1 MGWGHVERSPGL
13 WTHIRA
19 SLGLC
24 SPSADD
30 GGAAQWGRAA
40 HCQLWQPH
48 VAAGLVPIRL
58 ERINLCFPRF
68 CGTGGALMSPALQ
81 ADVLWHLPVH
91 KAFPKSQLAFARF
104 PPPPLPAHSSPNAG
118 VGTSHDMVSNQLLN
132 SYFSWLSLEEAFQ
145 SLCLMPPE
153 LCSSRCLSSSVLLM
167 GASRRPYTNKVLF
180 AAGNSQGRTN
190 STQRCCQEWEPRRC
204 LPTTTCSPRS
214 CAGLLALLLA
224 PLSVLHRSCARR
236 RVPVLARLRCA
247 RCIAALGSFSGTHR
261 LSAASCG
268 SERSQGMQTH
278 PGAAKPQLITG
289 ESWGRWKSRCLRRG
303 CQLSELT
310 EGLLGLNPTA
320 R

>member
-1 MGWGHVERSPGL
+1 MGWGHVEQSPGL

-19 SLGLC
+19 SVGLC

-58 ERINLCFPRF
+58 ERINLCFLRF

-81 ADVLWHLPVH
+81 ADVLRHLPVH

-167 GASRRPYTNKVLF
+167 GASRRPYTKCCLQRGTRKDAPTAPSDAAKSGSRGGASPPPPAAPGAVLGSWHCCWHSSQCCTVPVPGAVCPSWPGS
-180 AAGNSQGRTN
+180 AAPGA
-190 STQRCCQEWEPRRC
+190 
-204 LPTTTCSPRS
+204 L
-214 CAGLLALLLA
+214 LLLA
-224 PLSVLHRSCARR
+224 PSLAPTACQQRVVALS
-236 RVPVLARLRCA
+236 
-247 RCIAALGSFSGTHR
+247 
-261 LSAASCG
+261 
-268 SERSQGMQTH
+268 
-278 PGAAKPQLITG
+278 GA
-289 ESWGRWKSRCLRRG
+289 RG
-303 CQLSELT
+303 CKHILVLP
-310 EGLLGLNPTA
+310 NPN
-320 R
+320 